1 MSNAQLAAQTDICVK
16 CGLCLPQCPT
26 YLKTQDENES
36 PRGRLSLIQ
45 GWARD
50 ELKATPK
57 LTGHVDNCLLCRTC
71 ESVCPAYVPYGQIID
86 RFRAATH
93 GQANALPL
101 TRRLKKAAMRLS
113 LTSATFAPLSGRLMS
128 GPLAGGLKS
137 MARLAGAGDLTAGL
151 PAPAPALPEPGLHAP
166 DGKISINE
174 HQLPLP
180 PGEGWGE
187 GISNESLPA
196 HPSITGTVALFL
208 GCTANLADRETAW
221 SALRVLNRLG
231 YAVHIPA
238 GQTCCGALHQHAG
251 EPETAASHIGRNLE
265 AFGADAETPILNFAS
280 GCGVM
285 LSEYDR
291 DDATETT
298 RQFSRRVHDL
308 SQFLAGLDWPEDLAL
323 RPLPAT
329 VALHTPCS
337 LRNVLRA
344 EAPPLKL
351 LRRIPELKVVSLSA
365 STRCCGAAGSYML
378 DHPEMAA
385 TLRADLLDLIQA
397 AAPACLVTSNPG
409 CALHLRAGLR
419 ERGLGHV
426 EVLHPVTL
434 LARQLP

>member
-1 MSNAQLAAQTDICVK
+1 MSDAQLAAQTDICVK

-93 GQANALPL
+93 GQASALPL

-128 GPLAGGLKS
+128 GSLAGGLKS

-151 PAPAPALPEPGLHAP
+151 PATAPALPEPGVHAP
-166 DGKISINE
+166 NGKLN
-174 HQLPLP
+174 
-180 PGEGWGE
+180 
-187 GISNESLPA
+187 
-196 HPSITGTVALFL
+196 GTVSLFL
-208 GCTANLADRETAW
+208 GCTGDLADRETAW

-231 YAVHIPA
+231 YAVEIPA

-251 EPETAASHIGRNLE
+251 EPDAAAYNIRRNLE
-265 AFGADAETPILNFAS
+265 AFGADADRPILNFAS

-291 DDATETT
+291 SDAIETT
-298 RQFSRRVHDL
+298 RQFSRRVRDI

-365 STRCCGAAGSYML
+365 PTRCCGAAGSYMI

-419 ERGLGHV
+419 ERGLGHI

>member
-1 MSNAQLAAQTDICVK
+1 MSDAQLAAQTDVCVK
-16 CGLCLPQCPT
+16 CGLCLPHCPT

-93 GQANALPL
+93 GQGRSLPL
-101 TRRLKKAAMRLS
+101 VRRVKKTAMRLS
-113 LTSATFAPLSGRLMS
+113 LTSATFAPLSGRLMA

-137 MARLAGAGDLTAGL
+137 LAKLAGAGDLTAGL

-166 DGKISINE
+166 
-174 HQLPLP
+174 
-180 PGEGWGE
+180 PGEVKGAL
-187 GISNESLPA
+187 S
-196 HPSITGTVALFL
+196 LFL
-208 GCTANLADRETAW
+208 GCTADLADRETAQ

-238 GQTCCGALHQHAG
+238 GQSCCGALHQHAG
-251 EPETAASHIGRNLE
+251 EPDAAAAHIQRNLE
-265 AFGADAETPILNFAS
+265 AFGVDVETPILNFAS

-291 DDATETT
+291 DDTSETA
-298 RQFSRRVHDL
+298 RQFSRRTRDL
-308 SQFLAGLDWPEDLAL
+308 SQFLAGLDWPDDLAL
-323 RPLPAT
+323 QPLPAT
-329 VALHTPCS
+329 VCLHTPCS

-351 LRRIPELKVVSLSA
+351 LQRIPELKVVSLA
-365 STRCCGAAGSYML
+365 AQTRCCGAAGSYMI

-385 TLRADLLDLIQA
+385 TLRADLLDLIQSA
-397 AAPACLVTSNPG
+397 DPACLVTSNPG

-426 EVLHPVTL
+426 EVQHPVTL
-434 LARQLP
+434 LARQLA